1 MLINRFINCGD
12 FQPPP
17 WWKSFSQMMSSLI
30 DLLLRPGRN
39 WESFIPSLQWCL
51 FTKENFL
58 SSDLLNQLSVVVGQ
72 VIEGGER
79 MLERRREEC
88 AQVGDDGRSSDK
100 NIFTKL
106 SLRADKI
113 GFRSSAK
120 RSTRKNNFWDI
131 YFLLSS
137 QYLNNT
143 RYCSPRSIYE
153 EETHFRSTVIRRSS
167 SWIS

>member
-1 MLINRFINCGD
+1 M
-12 FQPPP
+12 
-17 WWKSFSQMMSSLI
+17 
-30 DLLLRPGRN
+30 
-39 WESFIPSLQWCL
+39 

-120 RSTRKNNFWDI
+120 RSTRKNNF
-131 YFLLSS
+131 
-137 QYLNNT
+137 
-143 RYCSPRSIYE
+143 
-153 EETHFRSTVIRRSS
+153 
-167 SWIS
+167 